1 MYVVHHFL
9 LVFLVET
16 QWTTFTNGLI
26 INETKLSFKP
36 TSIAVDN
43 ITGNVYA
50 AGSFYLARLNS
61 NLKQLNQI
69 KICKTCKSRVLEI
82 DYRTRKLL
90 VCGVSD
96 KGSCTY
102 HNLNNISNFTMLT
115 SRNNKGD
122 TVGSNGSVVALF
134 LPPSQRKH
142 SELVMGISQPL
153 ENQIDLLS
161 FRKIASGHL
170 TYLQAGSN
178 GKLRISD
185 EFRKDVKVHFVYG
198 FQFKDGLYFLVNKRG
213 KNGTSSWL
221 FRIWYNETSVYPFT
235 AIPISCTEKRSE
247 GNSKT
252 HEKKYNLAIAGKL
265 YEHPS
270 HESLVVSFG
279 YNRDK
284 GTHIPD
290 EKFGSSVC
298 MFRMEEIT
306 KDMNFLSSKCGLETF
321 VTASEWVIGHGTV
334 GYNDMTN
341 SSCKQGYNNALEAI
355 EEGRDF
361 NPVKVVKNQLIT
373 SVIPFPV
380 DGQLHIIIS
389 TNPGQLYY
397 YYKTKDEKYWFE
409 IPNEKNGFLAD
420 VEINTKTKTAYTI
433 TENKVVKI
441 SLDYCQKNLNC
452 STCVQDSK
460 FMCVWFKGQCFAT
473 DRNTGGLE
481 NTCPPEITSIDPN
494 HGVKSGNNRI
504 KIHGNYLGNSVR
516 AYRSVK
522 LCSVPCIVNNALSTS
537 STIVCKTESASKEEK
552 CAVTVDINDTES
564 SPHMKGS
571 VNSGNNS
578 KLYFYFKSA
587 SITSFNPELGPESG
601 GTNITVIG
609 KNLDLTKRVDI
620 KIKDLS
626 LQCQIRSI
634 NDTVLLCT
642 TKPLKQNQQN
652 RNTNE
657 SIGCGTLALMMEN
670 AVLAETTGTFC
681 YWKDPQI
688 TNVHP
693 RRSIKSGGLDV
704 NVEGTNLNVIA
715 NPRLGIT
722 LDNSEIQPE
731 AEDCK
736 ARTSTT
742 MICKTPGLTSVVPN
756 DTSVSGDIYFI
767 MDGVKELQD
776 FAKTHPNLSQIK
788 VNPDPEFS
796 SVPKDGLVDSL
807 ENDLSIKGTNIKE
820 SEVET
825 KEIQVTITSSAG
837 TNITCP
843 VIKLGEEAVSCRPN
857 LTSAVNE
864 TQFVVQVKV
873 GNRYYKVGNIF
884 VNPKGKISPEVPDIP
899 KKITQYA
906 IVVGV
911 ATSVVVCIIL
921 IACLIWCVCRQKK
934 DDKMRHMFIEM
945 SESAADSHLIIS
957 GVQQVKRLMDA
968 STIMNIEKAN
978 LFINR
983 EKLIIGE
990 VIGAGNFG
998 CVCEGTLLEE
1008 DDIELKVA
1016 VKTLQ

>member
-9 LVFLVET
+9 LVFLVGT

-26 INETKLSFKP
+26 INVTKISFKP

-69 KICKTCKSRVLEI
+69 KICKTCKSRILEI

-115 SRNNKGD
+115 SQNNKGD
-122 TVGSNGSVVALF
+122 SVGSNGSVVALF

-170 TYLQAGSN
+170 TYLPSGSH

-247 GNSKT
+247 GNIKT
-252 HEKKYNLAIAGKL
+252 PEKKYNLAIAGKL

-306 KDMNFLSSKCGLETF
+306 KDMNIVSSKCGLETF
-321 VTASEWVIGHGTV
+321 VTASGWIIGHGTV

-341 SSCKQGYNNALEAI
+341 SSCKPGYNNALEGI

-380 DGQLHIIIS
+380 DGRLHIIIS
-389 TNPGQLYY
+389 TNYGQLYY
-397 YYKTKDEKYWFE
+397 YHRTRDEKYWFQ
-409 IPNEKNGFLAD
+409 IPNEKNIRGFLAD

-452 STCVQDSK
+452 SACVQDSK

-481 NTCPPEITSIDPN
+481 NTCLPEITSGKARELTDLSN
-494 HGVKSGNNRI
+494 CVQYHV
-504 KIHGNYLGNSVR
+504 
-516 AYRSVK
+516 
-522 LCSVPCIVNNALSTS
+522 LSTMHFQPLK
-537 STIVCKTESASKEEK
+537 IVCKTESASKEEK
-552 CAVTVDINDTES
+552 CAVTVSINDTES
-564 SPHMKGS
+564 SPYMKGS

-578 KLYFYFKSA
+578 KLHFYFKSA

-609 KNLDLTKRVDI
+609 ENLDLTKRVDI

-626 LQCQIRSI
+626 LQCQIRS
-634 NDTVLLCT
+634 
-642 TKPLKQNQQN
+642 
-652 RNTNE
+652 
-657 SIGCGTLALMMEN
+657 
-670 AVLAETTGTFC
+670 
-681 YWKDPQI
+681 
-688 TNVHP
+688 
-693 RRSIKSGGLDV
+693 GGLDV

-715 NPRLGIT
+715 NPRLVIT
-722 LDNSEIQPE
+722 LDNGEIESE
-731 AEDCK
+731 AEDCIV
-736 ARTSTT
+736 RSSTT
-742 MICKTPGLTSVVPN
+742 MICKTPKLTSVVPD
-756 DTSVSGDIYFI
+756 DTFISGDIYFI
-767 MDGVKELQD
+767 MDGVRELRD

-796 SVPKDGLVDSL
+796 SVSKDGLVDSL
-807 ENDLSIKGTNIKE
+807 ENALSIKGTNIKE
-820 SEVET
+820 SEVDSED
-825 KEIQVTITSSAG
+825 IQVTLTSNAG

-843 VIKLGEEAVSCRPN
+843 VIKLGEEAVSCRPK

-864 TQFVVQVKV
+864 IQLVVRVKV

-884 VNPKGKISPEVPDIP
+884 VNAKGKIPPGVPDLTQNT
-899 KKITQYA
+899 KQYA
-906 IVVGV
+906 IIVGV
-911 ATSVVVCIIL
+911 VSAVVVCIIL
-921 IACLIWCVCRQKK
+921 IILVIPVLYNKFLQNFNVPQNQGFNFL
-934 DDKMRHMFIEM
+934 MRN
-945 SESAADSHLIIS
+945 
-957 GVQQVKRLMDA
+957 
-968 STIMNIEKAN
+968 T
-978 LFINR
+978 
-983 EKLIIGE
+983 
-990 VIGAGNFG
+990 
-998 CVCEGTLLEE
+998 
-1008 DDIELKVA
+1008 
-1016 VKTLQ
+1016 